1 MATSVPVL
9 AVDDSAPIR
18 EMIMSVLRPR
28 GYRVLSAANGRDALQ
43 RLREA
48 EEPYVVLLDV
58 VMPVVDG
65 IGVWREI
72 QSDPQLLGKDHRV
85 ILMSSTIR
93 LTAPDIPATHGQLVK
108 PFTRQELLMAIEA
121 VRVR

>member
-1 MATSVPVL
+1 
-9 AVDDSAPIR
+9 
-18 EMIMSVLRPR
+18 MSVLRPR

-72 QSDPQLLGKDHRV
+72 QSDPQLLDKDHRV